1 MPKPKP
7 DQIIRHEIALSRPLQ
22 ESLDGYVAS
31 AQFRNIADPAVRLMN
46 DVTGTLTFLGL
57 LATLGLT
64 GVVFAYKYGGQTDP
78 VDIFNDWVAQRASAL
93 SRKIGADQKLDAVT
107 DPLRNPTA
115 RGPLEI
121 FFAQLFGIVDNSDD
135 MA

>member
-31 AQFRNIADPAVRLMN
+31 AQFRNIADPAVKLMN

-57 LATLGLT
+57 IASLGLT
-64 GVVFAYKYGGQTDP
+64 GVVFAYVYGGQTDP
-78 VDIFNDWVAQRASAL
+78 IDIFNDWVAQRAAAL
-93 SRKIGADQKLDAVT
+93 SRKTGADDKLDVIS
-107 DPLRNPTA
+107 DPIKNPTA
-115 RGPLEI
+115 YGPLEI
-121 FFAQLFGIVDNSDD
+121 FFAQFFNVTN
-135 MA
+135 